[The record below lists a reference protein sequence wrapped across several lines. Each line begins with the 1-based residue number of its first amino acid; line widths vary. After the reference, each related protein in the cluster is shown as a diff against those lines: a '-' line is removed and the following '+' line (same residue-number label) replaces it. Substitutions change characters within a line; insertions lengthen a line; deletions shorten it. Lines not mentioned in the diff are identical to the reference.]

1 MTGIAPAADF
11 ELLADSFDEI
21 GLDISRDL
29 YDGGHL
35 NFYGACKFSE
45 WTGKM
50 LLDKGYSPREQ
61 TKENAA
67 AWDDGAQYWLNLRD
81 NAQSAAS

>member
-1 MTGIAPAADF
+1 MENRPRILFFG
-11 ELLADSFDEI
+11 
-21 GLDISRDL
+21 
-29 YDGGHL
+29 
-35 NFYGACKFSE
+35 FSDV
-45 WTGKM
+45 GYRCLKM